1 MESMLGGYASSQVL
15 PPQTHHLSAASYKQL
30 AGAAWSE
37 AFTFSLVR
45 NPYARLLSVFLIML
59 QDDCGAAPSKQQP
72 RADCGGPT
80 RKDRGALDPCLQQK
94 PPNEDGQDGEEVE
107 EVVVEE
113 EEEDAAEAARE
124 GKGKGKGKGKGGG
137 SGGGVGKGKGK
148 GKGGGGGGGAAGAN
162 AAELDCCK
170 FFSDDEHV
178 LWRDGMA
185 TSAEALG
192 PMFRRWLADR
202 VRALE
207 ANPSYYC
214 GAEGASA
221 NPIPRGA
228 SARPHTRT
236 PRRRLQPSTTA
247 DQIRPN
253 LLAAPQLTRCL
264 RRPPMHTRRRY
275 GERSQRVRV
284 HHGAAL
290 HPRRLLRLRL
300 VSGDARTSAAAPP
313 SC

>member
-1 MESMLGGYASSQVL
+1 MVGSGCARLGFVHIPRTGGTNMESMLGGYASSQVL

-72 RADCGGPT
+72 RADCGDAT

-247 DQIRPN
+247 DQ
-253 LLAAPQLTRCL
+253 A
-264 RRPPMHTRRRY
+264 
-275 GERSQRVRV
+275 
-284 HHGAAL
+284 
-290 HPRRLLRLRL
+290 
-300 VSGDARTSAAAPP
+300 
-313 SC
+313 